1 MKDSHQALVGA
12 GVSIIIGIILIGLS
26 RSNIPLADNPFLSA
40 QAFFTVGLFYLGFS
54 LGLLV
59 TIHHIVRL
67 EKRIPQTPP
76 SPLF

>member
-1 MKDSHQALVGA
+1 
-12 GVSIIIGIILIGLS
+12 LS